1 VKVVESH
8 KPFANVTF
16 LILSL
21 EGPDP
26 YSHAGGLGSRVDG
39 LSKALSKMGFDT
51 HLFFIGDP
59 NRPGYEVIN
68 DGTMHLH
75 RWWQWIS
82 RYHPAGVYDGEE
94 AKLNDWNSSLPYW
107 MVSNIISELTS
118 SGSELVVM
126 AEEWQTATSVALL
139 HDLLI
144 KNNLRKHVRILWN
157 ANNIF
162 GFNRV
167 AWDVLSQAAVLTT
180 VSRYMKHAMWN
191 HGVDARVIPNGI
203 SATWF
208 APLDAKNKEQLIS
221 LFSDRAVLIKVAR
234 WDPDKRWN
242 MAVDAV
248 AELKRLGL
256 RPLFLARGGIE
267 DHQHEVTTRAEQHGL
282 KIAYV
287 QWNGP
292 ETKALIQAIW
302 PSIEA
307 DVIIL
312 ESYLSEQQRRAL
324 FYAGDAV
331 LANSGIE
338 PFGLV
343 GLETMAVGGIAFV
356 GSTGEDYATNGYDAI
371 SLQTNDPR
379 EIVHHLKLVKSSPNF
394 GKKLRLNAKNSAKRY
409 TWEAI
414 IDRLLLPYLI
424 EMNVD
429 VPLSELAEAKLKQ
442 IPRPFA

>member
-1 VKVVESH
+1 
-8 KPFANVTF
+8 
-16 LILSL
+16 
-21 EGPDP
+21 
-26 YSHAGGLGSRVDG
+26 
-39 LSKALSKMGFDT
+39 MGFDT

-59 NRPGYEVIN
+59 DRPGYEVTN

-75 RWWQWIS
+75 RWCQWIT
-82 RYHPAGVYDGEE
+82 RHHPAGEYDGEE

-118 SGSELVVM
+118 SGGELVVM
-126 AEEWQTATSVALL
+126 AEEWQTSRSVALL
-139 HDLLI
+139 HNLLI
-144 KNNLRKHVRILWN
+144 KNKLREHVRILWN

-167 AWDVLSQAAVLTT
+167 AWDALSQGAVLTA

-191 HGVDARVIPNGI
+191 YGVDARVIPNGI
-203 SATWF
+203 SDTWF
-208 APLDAKNKEQLIS
+208 TPLDPKSKDQLNS
-221 LFSDRAVLIKVAR
+221 LFSDRAALIKVAR

-267 DHQHEVTTRAEQHGL
+267 DHKHEVTERAEQHSL
-282 KIAYV
+282 KIAHV
-287 QWNGP
+287 KWTGV
-292 ETKALIQAIW
+292 ETKALIQAIR

-307 DVIIL
+307 DIIIL
-312 ESYLSEQQRRAL
+312 ESYLPEQQRRAL

-356 GSTGEDYATNGYDAI
+356 GSTGEDYATNGYDTI

-379 EIVHHLKLVKSSPNF
+379 EIVHHLKLIKGSPSF

-424 EMNVD
+424 EMNVG
-429 VPLSELAEAKLKQ
+429 VPLSELAESKLKQ
-442 IPRPFA
+442 LPRPFD

>member
-1 VKVVESH
+1 
-8 KPFANVTF
+8 
-16 LILSL
+16 
-21 EGPDP
+21 
-26 YSHAGGLGSRVDG
+26 
-39 LSKALSKMGFDT
+39 MGFDT

-59 NRPGYEVIN
+59 DLPGYEVTN

-75 RWWQWIS
+75 RWCQWIS

-107 MVSNIISELTS
+107 MFSNIISELTS
-118 SGSELVVM
+118 SGSEVVVM
-126 AEEWQTATSVALL
+126 AEEWQTSRSVALL

-144 KNNLRKHVRILWN
+144 KNNLREHVRILWN

-162 GFNRV
+162 GFNRID
-167 AWDVLSQAAVLTT
+167 WGVLAEAAVLTT

-191 HGVDARVIPNGI
+191 YGVNARVIPNGI
-203 SATWF
+203 SAAWF
-208 APLDAKNKEQLIS
+208 APSAAKCKEQLTS
-221 LFSDRAVLIKVAR
+221 LFSDRAALIKVAR

-256 RPLFLARGGIE
+256 RPLFLARGGVE
-267 DHQHEVTTRAEQHGL
+267 DHGYEVTTRAEQNGL
-282 KIAYV
+282 DIAHV
-287 QWNGP
+287 QWNGLG
-292 ETKALIQAIW
+292 TKALIQAIR
-302 PSIEA
+302 PAIKA

-312 ESYLSEQQRRAL
+312 ESYLSEEQRRAL
-324 FYAGDAV
+324 FYACDAV

-343 GLETMAVGGIAFV
+343 GLETMAVGGIACV
-356 GSTGEDYATNGYDAI
+356 GSTGEEYATNGYDAI

-379 EIVHHLKLVKSSPNF
+379 EIVHHLKLLKSSPSF
-394 GKKLRLNAKNSAKRY
+394 AKKIRSNAKNSAKRY

-414 IDRLLLPYLI
+414 IERILLPYLV

-429 VPLSELAEAKLKQ
+429 VPLSKLAESKLKQ
-442 IPRPFA
+442 LAQPLPDKDSL

>member
-1 VKVVESH
+1 
-8 KPFANVTF
+8 
-16 LILSL
+16 
-21 EGPDP
+21 
-26 YSHAGGLGSRVDG
+26 
-39 LSKALSKMGFDT
+39 MGFDT

-59 NRPGYEVIN
+59 DRPGYEVTN

-75 RWWQWIS
+75 RWCQWIS

-94 AKLNDWNSSLPYW
+94 AKLNDWNCSLPYW

-118 SGSELVVM
+118 SGGEVVVM
-126 AEEWQTATSVALL
+126 AEEWQTSTSVARL
-139 HDLLI
+139 HELLI
-144 KNNLRKHVRILWN
+144 KNNLREHVRILWN

-167 AWDVLSQAAVLTT
+167 HWDALSQAAVLTT

-191 HGVDARVIPNGI
+191 YGVDARVIPNGI

-208 APLDAKNKEQLIS
+208 APLDPKNKEQLIS
-221 LFSDRAVLIKVAR
+221 LFRDRAALIKVAR

-248 AELKRLGL
+248 AELKRVVL
-256 RPLFLARGGIE
+256 RPLFLARGGVE
-267 DHQHEVTTRAEQHGL
+267 DHKHEVTKRAEQHGL

-287 QWNGP
+287 KWNGP
-292 ETKALIQAIW
+292 ETQALIHAIQ

-356 GSTGEDYATNGYDAI
+356 GSTGEDYATNGYDTI
-371 SLQTNDPR
+371 SLQTNHAR
-379 EIVHHLKLVKSSPNF
+379 EIVHHLKLIKSSPSF

-429 VPLSELAEAKLKQ
+429 VPLSELAESKLKQ
-442 IPRPFA
+442 LPRPF

>member
-1 VKVVESH
+1 
-8 KPFANVTF
+8 
-16 LILSL
+16 
-21 EGPDP
+21 
-26 YSHAGGLGSRVDG
+26 
-39 LSKALSKMGFDT
+39 
-51 HLFFIGDP
+51 
-59 NRPGYEVIN
+59 
-68 DGTMHLH
+68 
-75 RWWQWIS
+75 
-82 RYHPAGVYDGEE
+82 
-94 AKLNDWNSSLPYW
+94 
-107 MVSNIISELTS
+107 
-118 SGSELVVM
+118 M
-126 AEEWQTATSVALL
+126 AEEWQTSTSVGIL

-144 KNNLRKHVRILWN
+144 KNNLREHVRILWN

-167 AWDVLSQAAVLTT
+167 AWDALSQAAVLTT

-191 HGVDARVIPNGI
+191 CGVDARVIPNGI

-208 APLDAKNKEQLIS
+208 APLDPKCKEQLIS
-221 LFSDRAVLIKVAR
+221 LFSDRAALIKVAR

-267 DHQHEVTTRAEQHGL
+267 DHKQEVTTRAAQHGL
-282 KIAYV
+282 KIAHV
-287 QWNGP
+287 KWNGP
-292 ETKALIQAIW
+292 ETQALIQAIR

-312 ESYLSEQQRRAL
+312 ESYLSEPQRRAL

-343 GLETMAVGGIAFV
+343 GLETMAVGGIAFI
-356 GSTGEDYATNGYDAI
+356 GSTGEDYATNGYDTI

-379 EIVHHLKLVKSSPNF
+379 EIVHHLKLIKSSPGY
-394 GKKLRLNAKNSAKRY
+394 GKKLRLNARNSAKRY

-429 VPLSELAEAKLKQ
+429 VPLSQLAESKLKQ
-442 IPRPFA
+442 LTQSLPVKTSP